1 MDNLKE
7 MSLSFARI
15 IACDV
20 ANEIVSLSKDNK
32 TDEQYNPEVFN
43 YLKQNDNPVFY
54 ISDRIDAYDQ
64 IDDVNIRIKEDYHNY
79 LLFLDS
85 IPVCIISNNLSNQE
99 TNIWSYNIHYLNDPN
114 VREIIDGGNYCL
126 LSALDYGV
134 YLVDNKSDYYTI
146 SYPIPDGKDIN
157 ETLKGLGIV
166 TASKEKNKLDLDL
179 IDKSNLKVN
188 IKDYDYNCITADDIT
203 NISNY
208 LKNNQRELL
217 ECKIIGPVAR
227 YQYNFS
233 SLDSIEVCDFDREN
247 NSYMFILAKDNA
259 VKGYL
264 YYDLFDKED
273 GINIYEVESVLN
285 NSYFVELANVG
296 IVYEE
301 KIVADKQTYSLLDKL
316 VIKEIQ
322 NKIRNDKPSLNIYDL
337 IR

>member
-20 ANEIVSLSKDNK
+20 ANEIVGLSKDNK
-32 TDEQYNPEVFN
+32 TDEQYNPEIFD
-43 YLKQNDNPVFY
+43 YLKKNDNPVFY

-64 IDDVNIRIKEDYHNY
+64 IDDVNIRVKEDYHNY

-114 VREIIDGGNYCL
+114 ASKIIDGGNYCL

-166 TASKEKNKLDLDL
+166 TASKEKNKLNLDL

-188 IKDYDYNCITADDIT
+188 IKDYDYNCITAEDIT

-208 LKNNQRELL
+208 LKNNQGELL
-217 ECKIIGPVAR
+217 ECKIHGPVAR

-247 NSYMFILAKDNA
+247 NSYMFILAKDNV

-264 YYDLFDKED
+264 YYDLFDKKD
-273 GINIYEVESVLN
+273 GINIYEVESVLD
-285 NSYFVELANVG
+285 NSYSVELANIG
-296 IVYEE
+296 FVYEE

-322 NKIRNDKPSLNIYDL
+322 NKIRNDKPSLNTYDL